1 MQRVISIGKFVRGQT
16 RILSLFGAVAAFVLL
31 AAVLP
36 ITGAEAQ
43 LASVKSDTEGAFA
56 GEFKVPLNKSQILRV
71 DQRFGDLRLGNSAI
85 ADVVPLTDRTI
96 YVLGKAVGGT
106 SLTILGTNGRLLAV
120 VDLMVTFDAQGVK
133 AKLAE
138 IVPSSR
144 VEVRAVNNALILSG
158 EVSSSIELARVIS
171 VAETF
176 APNSIRNLIR
186 VTGSQQV
193 LLKVRFAEMGRTAAK
208 ELGIDLDAIFGDFS
222 FSTVSSLVT
231 DSFLQSTLSLTPS
244 DNSIDAALNAMEHS
258 ATAGR
263 MIT

>member
-1 MQRVISIGKFVRGQT
+1 MQRITSIGEFVRGQT
-16 RILSLFGAVAAFVLL
+16 RLLGQFGVVAVFVLL

-36 ITGAEAQ
+36 IANAEAQ
-43 LASVKSDTEGAFA
+43 LASVKAETEGAFA
-56 GEFKVPLNKSQILRV
+56 GEFRVPLNKSQILRV

-85 ADVVPLTDRTI
+85 ADVVPLTDRTV

-138 IVPSSR
+138 IVPAAR

-158 EVSSSIELARVIS
+158 EVASSVQLARVIS

-176 APNSIRNLIR
+176 APNSVRNLIR

-193 LLKVRFAEMGRTAAK
+193 LLEVRIAEMSRSAAK
-208 ELGIDLDAIFGDFS
+208 AIGINLSIFKGDFN
-222 FSTVSSLVT
+222 FSTIT
-231 DSFLQSTLSLTPS
+231 
-244 DNSIDAALNAMEHS
+244 S
-258 ATAGR
+258 A
-263 MIT
+263 